1 MKLTLVLLLAAAWCI
16 STCVAFVPASS
27 ARVAVF
33 RSQHATTARQHARRL
48 QSSQDPQTSTEQKDV
63 TASSTEG
70 EPEASKELVPMDM
83 SLPTINL
90 DQLKADGKDYPIDFP
105 AYGLLSLSCVVAIA
119 FIGSIFE
126 VAGPSP
132 LVSETIQYDYPCCE
146 SVCAKVY
153 VAQWYQACR
162 WPQICNEHCINL
174 QSADVATIAAAT
186 TLHVNHNKH
195 FNKT

>member
-1 MKLTLVLLLAAAWCI
+1 MKLASVLLLVAMWCF
-16 STCVAFVPASS
+16 SACFAFVPVSS

-33 RSQHATTARQHARRL
+33 RTLHVTTARQHARRL
-48 QSSQDPQTSTEQKDV
+48 QSSQEPQTSTEKKDV
-63 TASSTEG
+63 SASSTEG
-70 EPEASKELVPMDM
+70 EAEASKEPVPMDM

-132 LVSETIQYDYPCCE
+132 LVSEVSKLTLFGI
-146 SVCAKVY
+146 VRACA
-153 VAQWYQACR
+153 R
-162 WPQICNEHCINL
+162 FIRTEDL
-174 QSADVATIAAAT
+174 SASYS
-186 TLHVNHNKH
+186 L
-195 FNKT
+195 

>member
-1 MKLTLVLLLAAAWCI
+1 MKLASVLLLLATWCV
-16 STCVAFVPASS
+16 SACFAFVPASS
-27 ARVAVF
+27 PRAAVF
-33 RSQHATTARQHARRL
+33 RTQHTTARQHARRL

-63 TASSTEG
+63 TASSTDG
-70 EPEASKELVPMDM
+70 EAEALKEPVPMDM

-132 LVSETIQYDYPCCE
+132 LVSEDQAYAVLNCAVGVTTLSSE
-146 SVCAKVY
+146 VAVCARLKRT
-153 VAQWYQACR
+153 AR
-162 WPQICNEHCINL
+162 L
-174 QSADVATIAAAT
+174 AT
-186 TLHVNHNKH
+186 LYSP
-195 FNKT
+195 